1 MCVSDRC
8 CPARAMP
15 QRKFRGS
22 ILNYWSSIFQS
33 QVNFVAR
40 CSDFFGRMSLPI
52 LYFSDY
58 LEAVPCAKGVRRI
71 SGKLFVGE
79 VWIILNRTQRFNDVY
94 PSGPVANGQFCS
106 PNRNI

>member
-1 MCVSDRC
+1 MIGV
-8 CPARAMP
+8 ARAELC
-15 QRKFRGS
+15 RGEDFGVQ
-22 ILNYWSSIFQS
+22 SSITGVPFFKS
-33 QVNFVAR
+33 QVNFFAR

-58 LEAVPCAKGVRRI
+58 LQAFPCAKGVRRI

-106 PNRNI
+106 PNGDI